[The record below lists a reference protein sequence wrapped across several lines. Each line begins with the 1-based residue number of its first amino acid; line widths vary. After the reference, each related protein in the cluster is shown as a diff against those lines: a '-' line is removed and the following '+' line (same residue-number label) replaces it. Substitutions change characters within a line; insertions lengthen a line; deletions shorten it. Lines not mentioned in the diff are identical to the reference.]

1 MLDDLLEWLALAAAI
16 GSGLV
21 AGIFL
26 GFSNFIMAAL
36 GRLPAPRGAAAM
48 QQINIVVLNPAFL
61 SLFVGTAIAGIA
73 VAVLAIQTRGAG
85 EAALLAGG
93 GLAYAVGTFGV
104 TMRAN
109 VPRNNALAALD
120 PESEQA
126 ALVWKAYLRE
136 WTFWNS
142 VRTWAGALGMVLL
155 LFGWRSLSA

>member
-1 MLDDLLEWLALAAAI
+1 MIEDVLAWLAFATAI

-26 GFSNFIMAAL
+26 GFSNFIMGAL
-36 GRLPAPRGAAAM
+36 GRLPAAQGAAAM

-61 SLFVGTAIAGIA
+61 SLFTGTAIAGIA
-73 VAVLAIQTRGAG
+73 VAVLAVQTRAPG
-85 EAALLAGG
+85 EAALLAAG
-93 GLAYAVGTFGV
+93 GLAYAIGTFGV

-120 PESEQA
+120 PASEQA
-126 ALVWKAYLRE
+126 AAVWQAYLKE

-142 VRTWAGALGMVLL
+142 VRTWAGAIGMVLL
-155 LFGWRSLSA
+155 LLGWRSLDA